1 MKNLMTASS
10 PFRSRSLIVVLLL
23 GNIALGLTTVL
34 QAQTIQNQKQ
44 LIHLLFRDS
53 LELTSYKVAALVA
66 AHKH

>member
-1 MKNLMTASS
+1 M
-10 PFRSRSLIVVLLL
+10 LLL
-23 GNIALGLTTVL
+23 GNVALGLTTVL

>member
-1 MKNLMTASS
+1 M
-10 PFRSRSLIVVLLL
+10 LLL
-23 GNIALGLTTVL
+23 GNFALGLTTFL

-53 LELTSYKVAALVA
+53 LELTSYKVASTVA